1 MNTQANQTAT
11 RKPALFRVE
20 SNIIH
25 DILLSI
31 GIPPNL
37 LGYMYLVEAMQMI
50 LLNPLYL
57 QSVTKGLYI
66 DIAKK
71 YGT

>member
-31 GIPPNL
+31 GIPPKPARIYVFGGSNADDL
-37 LGYMYLVEAMQMI
+37 AESFVSSIRHKRIVY
-50 LLNPLYL
+50 
-57 QSVTKGLYI
+57 
-66 DIAKK
+66 
-71 YGT
+71 